1 MRTVSSARPAF
12 SSEIDDRWL
21 FRGLILLLFW
31 APLPLGSNR
40 TWAVGILVC
49 WSQLLLLGAMF
60 VWRHA
65 AVDAFERLKLFKWPL
80 ALFGFFGLLVWA
92 QLLPLPA
99 SFLALLS
106 PETVAVQQGVSS
118 FRISLDPNQTQIYA
132 ALTFA
137 YFSCFIVALL
147 TVRDKERLDK
157 LALLIVGAG
166 LLQAIIGVLLFS
178 VGATYRIFF
187 FEIAHNRVFGT
198 FGYHNHFAGYM
209 EICLSVGIGL
219 MLARLGAEKSEQI
232 GNWKHKL
239 VKVFDFI
246 LSPKMRLRMM
256 LIILVIALVLTRSR
270 MGNAGFFAAM
280 LIVGLIAIVLSR
292 KMAPATIGLIASL
305 IIIDV
310 VIVGTWVGLEKV
322 VERVRDTGMVQE
334 IGAREESVELR
345 TEVARYSVDLVR
357 DFPVLGTGA
366 GSFYNTY
373 LRYRTPRE
381 LYWDHAHNDYVEIA
395 ADTGVLGLGILAGFV
410 VLTAAK
416 AILILMRRR
425 SSLPRGVAFGSLMAI
440 VAIAIHSTVDF
451 NLQLPANALTL
462 VIVMAMVW
470 MAGALPQG
478 GGRSPGERSRSGSKS
493 AMPRRNKMQ
502 GVV

>member
-1 MRTVSSARPAF
+1 MRTVSSVRSAVP
-12 SSEIDDRWL
+12 SEIDDRWL

-31 APLPLGSNR
+31 VPLPLGSNR
-40 TWAVGILVC
+40 TWAVSILVF
-49 WSQLLLLGAMF
+49 WSQLLLLGTMF

-65 AVDAFERLKLFKWPL
+65 AVDAFERLKLFRWPL
-80 ALFGFFGLLVWA
+80 GLFGLFTALIWG

-99 SFLALLS
+99 GGLALLS
-106 PETVAVQQGVSS
+106 SETLAVQQGVSTL
-118 FRISLDPNQTQIYA
+118 RISLDPNQTQIYA

-137 YFSCFIVALL
+137 YFSCFVVALL

-157 LALLIVGAG
+157 LALFIVAAG

-178 VGATYRIFF
+178 VGAVYRIFF
-187 FEIAHNRVFGT
+187 FDVIHNRVIGT

-219 MLARLGAEKSEQI
+219 MLARLGAEKSEQV

-239 VKVFDFI
+239 VKIFDFI

-280 LIVGLIAIVLSR
+280 LIVGLIAIILSR

-305 IIIDV
+305 VIIDV

-322 VERVRDTGMVQE
+322 VERVRDTAMVQE
-334 IGAREESVELR
+334 VGAREESVELR

-357 DFPVLGTGA
+357 EFPVFGTGA

-395 ADTGVLGLGILAGFV
+395 ADTGLVGLGILACFV
-410 VLTAAK
+410 VLTAAR

-462 VIVMAMVW
+462 IVVMAMVW
-470 MAGALPQG
+470 IADALPQG
-478 GGRSPGERSRSGSKS
+478 GGRSSSDSGRSRSAARLREKG
-493 AMPRRNKMQ
+493 Q